1 MNSREKHRF
10 QLQYLLGRI
19 FIFIAAPAVTLA
31 IMLRGYTV
39 NDLSEMRKTIRARLK
54 KHNGPWLICAN
65 HLTMIDSIIITHVMF
80 PFYRY
85 VLRYRLMP
93 WNIPE
98 KVNLHQIH
106 PLVGL
111 LCYLLKCLPVVRGG
125 SRDALNTSI
134 AKCAYILGKG
144 ESLIIFP
151 EGKRARTGRIDT
163 VDFPY
168 SVGRFAHMI
177 PNCRVLCIYLRGDHQ
192 ISYSNVPE
200 RKENFYAAVDDFTP
214 VTHLKGL
221 KAQRDVA
228 RQIIERLSEMETT
241 YFGARGK

>member
-1 MNSREKHRF
+1 MNSREKYSFR
-10 QLQYLLGRI
+10 LQYLLGRI
-19 FIFIAAPAVTLA
+19 FIFIAAPAITLA
-31 IMLRGYTV
+31 IRLRGYTV
-39 NDLSEMRKTIRARLK
+39 NDLSGMRKAIDARLK
-54 KHNGPWLICAN
+54 KHDGPWLICAN

-106 PLVGL
+106 PLVAL

-125 SRDALNTSI
+125 NRDALNTSM

-151 EGKRARTGRIDT
+151 EGKRARKGRIDT
-163 VDFPY
+163 IDFPY
-168 SVGRFAHMI
+168 GVGRFAQMI

-192 ISYSNVPE
+192 VSYSDVPKF
-200 RKENFYAAVDDFTP
+200 KENFYAAIDDFKP

-228 RQIIERLSEMETT
+228 RRIIETLSEMETT
-241 YFGARGK
+241 YFGKRGQ